1 MTVTGGEGGAGA
13 IAHDQARIP
22 SKLIQP
28 TVREDVASRRT
39 LIDRLR
45 SSNARVVAVT
55 APAGYGK
62 STLLTEWAA
71 VDPRAVAWASIDRF
85 DDDPA
90 SLLSLLAAAA
100 APVAPN
106 VARVATEMRGVGVA
120 MLGRSAP
127 MLAAALS
134 MAQNPF
140 VLFLDDLHLAG
151 STECRDVLEV
161 VLAGIPSGSQVVIAS
176 RHAQDYLARLR
187 IEGGVSEVGPDDLK
201 LDLSGARIVFG
212 NAHVEVSDEDLATT
226 VDRCEGWPAGL
237 FLSALVGNADDS
249 SPGGLSGDDRLLSD
263 YLYRECLAKLSPD
276 VQAFLRETSI
286 LDEFSPA
293 LCDAVRTRHDS
304 RAMLRELEA
313 LNLFLIPLDR
323 RRRWFRYHA
332 LFREFLVSE
341 LEFAEPASVP
351 VLHLRAA
358 NWFEHEGL
366 PGRAIEH
373 LLAAGDRERS
383 PALVAELSLPTYQ
396 RGEMSV
402 VERWLD
408 ELGDSVV
415 ERHPAAAVIA
425 AWTAIL
431 QGKSPASERWAA
443 ALERIRLVEAPEADR
458 DAFDSARAMVRA
470 AMGVGGAEQV
480 LRDARFAVD
489 HEAEWS
495 PWRDQA
501 LHLLGAAL
509 LLVGDKADARR
520 AFEESIVSA
529 VAMGNADSELL
540 SEAELAILCI
550 AEADWERAE
559 VHAAAARRAIDGN
572 HLEGYAT
579 TALALAV
586 SARVAAHRGESDE
599 AHRLL
604 ARAMRARVQCTHV
617 MPYLAMKVRLQL
629 AKCYQEL
636 GDRDASMHLLREIEE
651 VLKRSPDVGVL
662 TEEIAGFREL
672 LETMRQGPAAT
683 TPLTP
688 AEMRLLPYLQT
699 HLTIGEIGQRLFI
712 SRNTASSEVGSIYRK
727 LGVGSRSGAVERAL
741 QLGLLGE

>member
-1 MTVTGGEGGAGA
+1 MIGRGHAL
-13 IAHDQARIP
+13 IP

-28 TVREDVASRRT
+28 AAREDGASRRA

-45 SSNARVVAVT
+45 SSAARVVAVT

-71 VDPRAVAWASIDRF
+71 AEQRAVAWASVDRF

-100 APVAPN
+100 IPVAPG
-106 VARVATEMRGVGVA
+106 VARVAADMRGVGVA

-127 MLAAALS
+127 MLASALS
-134 MAQNPF
+134 TAEDPF
-140 VLFLDDLHLAG
+140 VLFLDDLHLAA
-151 STECRDVLEV
+151 SAECHDALEV

-187 IEGGVSEVGPDDLK
+187 LGGGVSEVGPDDLK
-201 LDLSGARIVFG
+201 LDLSGARIIFG
-212 NAHVEVSDEDLATT
+212 NAQIEVSDEDLART

-237 FLSALVGNADDS
+237 FLSALVGNSDDS
-249 SPGGLSGDDRLLSD
+249 SAAGPIGDDRLLSD
-263 YLYRECLAKLSPD
+263 YLYRECLAKLAPEM
-276 VQAFLRETSI
+276 QAFLRETSV
-286 LDEFSPA
+286 LDELSPA
-293 LCDAVRTRHDS
+293 LCDAIRTTRDA
-304 RAMLRELEA
+304 RTMLRQLEA
-313 LNLFLIPLDR
+313 MNLFLVPLDR

-332 LFREFLVSE
+332 LFREFLASE
-341 LEFAEPASVP
+341 LEHADPASVR

-358 NWFEHEGL
+358 SWFEQEGL

-383 PALVAELSLPTYQ
+383 PALVAEFSLPTYQ
-396 RGEMSV
+396 RGEVSV
-402 VERWLD
+402 VARWLD

-415 ERHPAAAVIA
+415 ERHPSVAVIA

-443 ALERIRLVEAPEADR
+443 ALERIQLVDASPEDR

-489 HEAEWS
+489 HEPAWS

-509 LLVGDKADARR
+509 LLVGDKAHART
-520 AFEESIVSA
+520 AFEDAIESAI
-529 VAMGNADSELL
+529 AMGNADSELL
-540 SEAELAILCI
+540 SEAELAILCVGD
-550 AEADWERAE
+550 ADWERAE
-559 VHAAAARRAIDGN
+559 QHAAAARRAIDEH

-586 SARVAAHRGESDE
+586 SARIAAHGGQSDE

-604 ARAMRARVQCTHV
+604 ARGMRARVQCTHV

-629 AKCYQEL
+629 AECYQEL
-636 GDRDASMHLLREIEE
+636 GHRDASMHLLREIDDL
-651 VLKRSPDVGVL
+651 LKRSPQVGVL
-662 TEEIAGFREL
+662 TDEIAGFREL
-672 LETMRQGPAAT
+672 LEATSQGPAAT

-688 AEMRLLPYLQT
+688 AETRLLPYLQT

-712 SRNTASSEVGSIYRK
+712 SRNTANSEVASIYRK
-727 LGVGSRSGAVERAL
+727 LGVGSRSGAVERAR